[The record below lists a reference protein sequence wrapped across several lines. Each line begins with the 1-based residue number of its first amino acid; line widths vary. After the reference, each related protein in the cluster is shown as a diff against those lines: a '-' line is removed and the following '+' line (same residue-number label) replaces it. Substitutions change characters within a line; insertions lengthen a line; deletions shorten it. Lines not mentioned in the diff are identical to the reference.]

1 MNQVDPIKYKE
12 EIHQMYKVYEHGHKG
27 IICFKFAIHTGIKL
41 TDLLNMKVKYLKTSG
56 NIKHLDDR

>member
-12 EIHQMYKVYEHGHKG
+12 EIHQMYKVLRARSQR

-41 TDLLNMKVKYLKTSG
+41 TDLLNMKVKYLKTSEIG
-56 NIKHLDDR
+56 NIKHLG